1 MSDWSGLRSEPA
13 FTVPISNNPIAAAK
27 AAAISVGGLEGASM
41 LDSSSKR
48 RASWM
53 ASMIFTADFF
63 RWRCSTI
70 ARIV

>member
-1 MSDWSGLRSEPA
+1 MSVWSLRSGPA
-13 FTVPISNNPIAAAK
+13 FTVPINNNPIAAAK
-27 AAAISVGGLEGASM
+27 AAATSMGGLEGVSM

-63 RWRCSTI
+63 RWRCSII
-70 ARIV
+70 ARNV